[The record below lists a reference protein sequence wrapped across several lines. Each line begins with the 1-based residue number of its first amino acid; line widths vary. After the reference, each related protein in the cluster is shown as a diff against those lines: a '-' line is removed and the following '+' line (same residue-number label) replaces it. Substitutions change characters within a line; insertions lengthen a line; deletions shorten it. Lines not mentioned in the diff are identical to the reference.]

1 MEEKL
6 MLTFI
11 IGVAIGALTMLI
23 TMSLMAVAKN
33 ADQQMNLFISKE

>member
-1 MEEKL
+1 

-11 IGVAIGALTMLI
+11 IGVAIGACTMLI

-33 ADQQMNLFISKE
+33 ADQQMNHFITKE